1 MNLSIETTKFTAD
14 ILIVD
19 DKLEN
24 IRFLSDFLST
34 QHYQVRKAISGQA
47 ALTAVKTISPDLIL
61 LDINMPGMSGY
72 EVCEKLKNNP
82 ETSSIP
88 IIFLSA
94 GSDLGDKVRAF
105 QLGGIDYITKPF
117 QLEEVL
123 IRVQTQLMLR
133 ELQKQLEE
141 KNVKLNRA
149 LDSLKKAQ
157 MTLIQKE
164 KMATLKKVVAGV
176 AHEINNPLSFISC
189 NIKPVR
195 EYTSHLLTL
204 IELYQQKYS
213 DTDPE
218 IEDFIQEIDLDFLV
232 SDFNKII
239 NSMENGAERIS
250 TVILALRIFTRLDE
264 SGVKQINVHE
274 CIDITLTL
282 LRHRLDSR
290 GVREIIEI
298 QKEYEKLS
306 LITCYAEQLSQVIF
320 NLLCNAIDAVELKL
334 KNNAYQSCS
343 PQISIRT
350 QIVNDNQLLISIK
363 DNGVGIT
370 KENQACLFEPFFT
383 TKPAGQGIGL
393 GLATSRGIIEELHRG
408 SLTYCSQADE
418 GTEFFIQIPL

>member
-1 MNLSIETTKFTAD
+1 MNTSTETTKLSAD

-34 QHYQVRKAISGQA
+34 QHYQVRKAINGQA

-72 EVCEKLKNNP
+72 EVCERLKNNP

-94 GSDLGDKVRAF
+94 GSELRDKVRAF

-123 IRVQTQLMLR
+123 IRVQTQLMIR

-141 KNVKLNRA
+141 KNAMLIRA

-164 KMATLKKVVAGV
+164 KTATLRKVVAGV

-189 NIKPVR
+189 NIEPIR
-195 EYTSHLLTL
+195 EYTGHLLTL

-213 DTDPE
+213 DSDPE
-218 IEDFIQEIDLDFLV
+218 IEDFIERISLDFLI
-232 SDFNKII
+232 SDLDKITR
-239 NSMENGAERIS
+239 SMKNGAERIN
-250 TVILALRIFTRLDE
+250 TVVLALRIFTRLDE
-264 SGVKQINVHE
+264 SEIKQVNVHE
-274 CIDITLTL
+274 CIDTILAL
-282 LRHRLDSR
+282 LRHRLSS
-290 GVREIIEI
+290 EKSQEMIEI
-298 QKEYEKLS
+298 QKKYEKLP
-306 LITCYAEQLSQVIF
+306 LITCYAEQLNQVIF
-320 NLLCNAIDAVELKL
+320 NLLCNAIDAVALKL
-334 KNNAYQSCS
+334 NNKAYQSYS
-343 PQISIRT
+343 PQISIST
-350 QIVNDNQLLISIK
+350 QVVDNKELLICIK
-363 DNGVGIT
+363 DNGFGIT

-383 TKPAGQGIGL
+383 TKAAGQGIGL
-393 GLATSRGIIEELHRG
+393 GLATSRGIIEDLHRG
-408 SLTYCSQADE
+408 RLTYCSCAGE
-418 GTEFFIQIPL
+418 GTEFFIQIPI

>member
-1 MNLSIETTKFTAD
+1 MKTTEFAAD

-24 IRFLSDFLST
+24 IRFLSDFLSI

-47 ALTAVKTISPDLIL
+47 ALTAVESISPDLIL

-94 GSDLGDKVRAF
+94 GSDSSEKVRAF

-157 MTLIQKE
+157 ITLIQEE

-189 NIKPVR
+189 NIKPIH
-195 EYTSHLLTL
+195 EYTSYLLTL

-218 IEDFIQEIDLDFLV
+218 IRDFIQEIDLDFLV
-232 SDFNKII
+232 SDLNKII

-282 LRHRLDSR
+282 LHHRLAPR

-298 QKEYEKLS
+298 QKEYEKLP

-334 KNNAYQSCS
+334 NNNAYQPYS
-343 PQISIRT
+343 PQISIST
-350 QIVNDNQLLISIK
+350 QIIDDNQLLIRIK

-393 GLATSRGIIEELHRG
+393 GLATSQGIIEELHRG

-418 GTEFFIQIPL
+418 GSEFFIQIPL

>member
-1 MNLSIETTKFTAD
+1 M
-14 ILIVD
+14 LIP
-19 DKLEN
+19 L
-24 IRFLSDFLST
+24 
-34 QHYQVRKAISGQA
+34 IS
-47 ALTAVKTISPDLIL
+47 
-61 LDINMPGMSGY
+61 
-72 EVCEKLKNNP
+72 NNK
-82 ETSSIP
+82 S
-88 IIFLSA
+88 
-94 GSDLGDKVRAF
+94 
-105 QLGGIDYITKPF
+105 
-117 QLEEVL
+117 
-123 IRVQTQLMLR
+123 
-133 ELQKQLEE
+133 
-141 KNVKLNRA
+141 RA
-149 LDSLKKAQ
+149 LRLV
-157 MTLIQKE
+157 T
-164 KMATLKKVVAGV
+164 
-176 AHEINNPLSFISC
+176 
-189 NIKPVR
+189 
-195 EYTSHLLTL
+195 
-204 IELYQQKYS
+204 
-213 DTDPE
+213 
-218 IEDFIQEIDLDFLV
+218 V

-298 QKEYEKLS
+298 QKEYEKLP
-306 LITCYAEQLSQVIF
+306 LITCYAKQLSQVIF

-418 GTEFFIQIPL
+418 GTGFFIQIPL

>member
-1 MNLSIETTKFTAD
+1 MNLSIETTEFAAD

-34 QHYQVRKAISGQA
+34 QCYQVRKAISGQA
-47 ALTAVKTISPDLIL
+47 ALTAVEAISPDLIL

-133 ELQKQLEE
+133 ELQNQLEE
-141 KNVKLNRA
+141 KNVKLSRA

-157 MTLIQKE
+157 ITLIQKE

-195 EYTSHLLTL
+195 EYASHLLTL
-204 IELYQQKYS
+204 IELYQQKHS

-232 SDFNKII
+232 SDLNKII

-282 LRHRLDSR
+282 LRHRLDPR

-298 QKEYEKLS
+298 QKEYEKLP

-334 KNNAYQSCS
+334 NNNAYQSCS
-343 PQISIRT
+343 PQISIST
-350 QIVNDNQLLISIK
+350 QIVDDNQLLISIK

-408 SLTYCSQADE
+408 SLTYCSQADK